1 MTLAQVI
8 CVCGGGESEREMF
21 LLFNFPALITFHLL
35 LFFFFFFNSF
45 GVKEFAEMVSLL
57 ILVLIL
63 ITKLQ
68 ECIRTLTLG
77 GRQMV
82 ADGAGTGTG
91 TVTGTGTDGDGD
103 TGGDRMDLELQIPVD
118 NSISASVG
126 ASMSAGNGVHA

>member
-1 MTLAQVI
+1 
-8 CVCGGGESEREMF
+8 MF
-21 LLFNFPALITFHLL
+21 LLFNFPAWITFHLL

-68 ECIRTLTLG
+68 ECIRTPTLG
-77 GRQMV
+77 GRHMV

-91 TVTGTGTDGDGD
+91 TDGDGD
-103 TGGDRMDLELQIPVD
+103 TGSNRMDLELQIPVD

>member
-1 MTLAQVI
+1 M
-8 CVCGGGESEREMF
+8 CGGGESEREMF

-82 ADGAGTGTG
+82 AEGAG
-91 TVTGTGTDGDGD
+91 TGTGTDGDGD
-103 TGGDRMDLELQIPVD
+103 TGGNRMDLELQIPVD

>member
-1 MTLAQVI
+1 M
-8 CVCGGGESEREMF
+8 CGGGESEREMF
-21 LLFNFPALITFHLL
+21 LLFNFPVLTTFLL
-35 LFFFFFFNSF
+35 LLLPFYNSF
-45 GVKEFAEMVSLL
+45 GVKEFAEIFSLL

-63 ITKLQ
+63 ITRLQ

-91 TVTGTGTDGDGD
+91 IVTGTGTDGDGD
-103 TGGDRMDLELQIPVD
+103 TCGYRMDLELQIPVD

>member
-1 MTLAQVI
+1 
-8 CVCGGGESEREMF
+8 MF
-21 LLFNFPALITFHLL
+21 LLFNFPVLITFLL
-35 LFFFFFFNSF
+35 LFNSF
-45 GVKEFAEMVSLL
+45 GVKEFAEIFSLL

-63 ITKLQ
+63 ITRLQ

-103 TGGDRMDLELQIPVD
+103 TGGNRMDLELQIPVD

>member
-1 MTLAQVI
+1 MF
-8 CVCGGGESEREMF
+8 GGGESEREMF

-45 GVKEFAEMVSLL
+45 GVKEFAEIVSLL

-68 ECIRTLTLG
+68 ECIRTLTRG
-77 GRQMV
+77 GPQMV

-91 TVTGTGTDGDGD
+91 TDGDGD
-103 TGGDRMDLELQIPVD
+103 TGGNRMDLELQNQITVD

-126 ASMSAGNGVHA
+126 ASMSAGIGVHA